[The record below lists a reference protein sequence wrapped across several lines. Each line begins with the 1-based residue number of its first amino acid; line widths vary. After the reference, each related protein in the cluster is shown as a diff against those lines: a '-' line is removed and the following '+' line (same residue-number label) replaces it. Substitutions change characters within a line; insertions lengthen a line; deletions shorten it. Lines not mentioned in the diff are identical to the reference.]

1 MKVDDWVQTP
11 EGIGKV
17 VHLNW
22 ESLNVFVLIN
32 KKVYG
37 FAFLLV
43 TPVNKAVEDI
53 LIAVHNHKEK

>member
-1 MKVDDWVQTP
+1 VHTP

-17 VHLNW
+17 MHINW